1 MHNQEV
7 IQNIQT
13 SINDLMQRNGYLM
26 CRNTNLEK
34 DISTKRRKIEDIKD
48 LITNTQRNIDNL
60 PKRIKTSPKV

>member
-1 MHNQEV
+1 
-7 IQNIQT
+7 
-13 SINDLMQRNGYLM
+13 M

-60 PKRIKTSPKV
+60 PKRIKKSPKV